1 MTAEAKATTPVPP
14 NTTTRLPFSSVLNLS
29 LRAFSAQA
37 TMAAAVV
44 NEPAGSANTGISKGG
59 TIAALAR
66 FIMSRASIARLPPM
80 NMAVRFTP
88 SGPREKIA
96 SCTSPVT
103 SSTVTEV

>member
-14 NTTTRLPFSSVLNLS
+14 NTTTRLPLNSVENVSLS
-29 LRAFSAQA
+29 AFSAQA

-44 NEPAGSANTGISKGG
+44 KEPAGSANTEISNGG

-66 FIMSRASIARLPPM
+66 FIMSRASMARLPPM

-103 SSTVTEV
+103 SSTVTDV